1 MTDAQQVPAVDA
13 TSFDAVLFD
22 LDGVLL
28 DSERPGLVLLAER
41 LEAAGVAFEAAELQA
56 VCGRPR
62 DYLHGFVTARLG
74 PLGLDPDAF
83 VLDYDARKNDLIA
96 RGEIRPFPRALELLA
111 ALRRAGRRLALAT
124 STERPRAVVR
134 LAGTGLLEAFD
145 ATVTGDE
152 IVHGKPAPDIFLQAA
167 ERVGVQPERCVVV
180 EDSLAGVEAA
190 RAAGM
195 RVIAIAGTFERAAL
209 TAADHVVD
217 DLAAVGAWLGVDVSG
232 AARSP

>member
-1 MTDAQQVPAVDA
+1 MSRARDANGGRADAQG
-13 TSFDAVLFD
+13 FDAVIFD

-62 DYLHGFVTARLG
+62 DYLHGFVTERLT
-74 PLGLDPDAF
+74 PLGLDADDF
-83 VLDYDARKNDLIA
+83 VLDYDVRKNELIA
-96 RGEIRPFPRALELLA
+96 RGAIRPFPGALALLDG
-111 ALRRAGRRLALAT
+111 LRRAGRRLALAT

-145 ATVTGDE
+145 VTVTGDE
-152 IVHGKPAPDIFLQAA
+152 VVRGKPHPDIFLLAA
-167 ERVGVQPERCVVV
+167 ERVGAGRDRCWVV
-180 EDSLAGVEAA
+180 EDSQAGVDAA

-195 RVIAIAGTFERAAL
+195 RVLAIAGTFEREAL
-209 TAADHVVD
+209 MAADHVVD
-217 DLAAVGAWLGVDVSG
+217 GLVEAGTWLGVDVG
-232 AARSP
+232 ASA